1 MGVQREKYQLDYQY
15 VTLNSRAVLP
25 SPLLQRRRGRDPR
38 KEVFTIRC
46 AVFAL
51 SSSGGEGWREEAL
64 YMLPD
69 AGQHC
74 SATP

>member
-1 MGVQREKYQLDYQY
+1 MDVSFVAISNGLLSPAFSSRGGEGEILEK
-15 VTLNSRAVLP
+15 
-25 SPLLQRRRGRDPR
+25 
-38 KEVFTIRC
+38 KVFTIRC
-46 AVFAL
+46 AVFSL

>member
-1 MGVQREKYQLDYQY
+1 MRVKGLLSPALSSRGGEGEILEKKF
-15 VTLNSRAVLP
+15 SP
-25 SPLLQRRRGRDPR
+25 S
-38 KEVFTIRC
+38 VC
-46 AVFAL
+46 AVFSL